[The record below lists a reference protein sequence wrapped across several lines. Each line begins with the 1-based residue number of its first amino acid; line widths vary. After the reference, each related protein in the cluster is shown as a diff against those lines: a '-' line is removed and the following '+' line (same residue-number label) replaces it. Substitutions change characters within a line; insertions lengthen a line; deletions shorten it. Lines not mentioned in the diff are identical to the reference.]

1 MDMFSILALPAQL
14 LYQATQ
20 LEANK
25 QQKKFL
31 HELLN

>member
-20 LEANK
+20 LKSNK

>member
-20 LEANK
+20 LESNK
-25 QQKKFL
+25 QQKKNL